1 LIVTKKIIDDPINL
15 FNQRNS
21 IEKNEEKKRMI
32 FILYFS
38 TVFPLIKKNAL
49 NPSSNT
55 TVLCITQNKEITHLY
70 QNNKN

>member
-38 TVFPLIKKNAL
+38 TVFPLIKK
-49 NPSSNT
+49 
-55 TVLCITQNKEITHLY
+55 KMH
-70 QNNKN
+70 